1 MPLPYSKLSFSEEIQ
16 HGQGHSHCGFTK
28 WFGGVELT
36 HVLISLRNAVLVRE
50 SVILKVLCAISIKR
64 YTEVPSVQGRWLR
77 EGMFVCMCVCVCA
90 CLINHC
96 V

>member
-1 MPLPYSKLSFSEEIQ
+1 MPLPYSRLSFSQEIQ
-16 HGQGHSHCGFTK
+16 HGQGHSHCRFTK
-28 WFGGVELT
+28 WFGVVELT
-36 HVLISLRNAVLVRE
+36 HVLISLRIAVLVRE

-64 YTEVPSVQGRWLR
+64 YTEVLSVQGRWVR
-77 EGMFVCMCVCVCA
+77 EGMFVCVCA